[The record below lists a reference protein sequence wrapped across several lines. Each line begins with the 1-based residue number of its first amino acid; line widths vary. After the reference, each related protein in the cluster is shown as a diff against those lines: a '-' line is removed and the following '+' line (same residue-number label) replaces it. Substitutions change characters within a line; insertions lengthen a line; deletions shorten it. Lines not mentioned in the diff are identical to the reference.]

1 MQEYSALAF
10 GLSPKK
16 PASGLSNLYT
26 NQITLLG
33 RKKFMKNNTKK
44 SILMVAI
51 ILVFCAVMALVD
63 GVFKADYFIK
73 SMIKFV
79 LFLILPLVYSVYDKE
94 IKIKRLFKPE
104 KNGMKLAVILC
115 ISVYAVILGGYFVA
129 KNFFDFS
136 KITSALTNNI
146 GVTGENFIF
155 VSLYIS
161 FVNSLLEEF
170 FFRGFAF
177 LTLKRITGRKFAY
190 LFSAFVFAAYHIA
203 MMVGWFGIGVFL
215 IVMAG
220 LFAGGLIFNY
230 LNEKSENIYSSW
242 LVHMFANFA
251 INTIGFML
259 FGII

>member
-1 MQEYSALAF
+1 
-10 GLSPKK
+10 
-16 PASGLSNLYT
+16 
-26 NQITLLG
+26 
-33 RKKFMKNNTKK
+33 MKSNTKK
-44 SILMVAI
+44 LVIMVAI
-51 ILVFCAVMALVD
+51 IVVFCTVMAIVD

-73 SMIKFV
+73 SMIKLV
-79 LFLILPLVYSVYDKE
+79 LFLILPLAYSFFDRK
-94 IKIKRLFKPE
+94 IKIKELFKPE
-104 KNGMKLAVILC
+104 KSGIKLAVILG
-115 ISVYAVILGGYFVA
+115 ISVYAIIVGGYLLVR
-129 KNFFDFS
+129 NFFDFS
-136 KITSALTNNI
+136 KITGALTNNI

-161 FVNSLLEEF
+161 LVNSLLEEF

-177 LTLKRITGRKFAY
+177 LTLKRVAGRNFAY
-190 LFSAFVFAAYHIA
+190 LFSALVFAVYHIA
-203 MMVGWFGIGVFL
+203 MMIGWFDFVVFL

-230 LNEKSENIYSSW
+230 LNEKRETIYPSW